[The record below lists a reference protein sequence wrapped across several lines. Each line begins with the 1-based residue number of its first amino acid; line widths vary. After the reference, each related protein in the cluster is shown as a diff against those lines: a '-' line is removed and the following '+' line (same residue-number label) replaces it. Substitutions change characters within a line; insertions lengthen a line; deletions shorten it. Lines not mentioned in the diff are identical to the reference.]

1 MLLQLLKIIVKIIL
15 IKTVY
20 NKDYAIITFPQ
31 NNEGRDLL
39 EKYLEY
45 LVFFGSMTLKSI
57 AIYSLK

>member
-1 MLLQLLKIIVKIIL
+1 MLLQLL
-15 IKTVY
+15 KTVY
-20 NKDYAIITFPQ
+20 NKDYTIITFPQ

-45 LVFFGSMTLKSI
+45 LVFFGSMNLKSI